1 LSLIFSSHFPSLSAA
16 FQYFPGPGKRPY
28 HFIDG
33 GGSAIQCGVEVGK
46 QTLIIY
52 ADEAQS
58 ETDPE
63 PPRGGSQVCQDTA
76 EMISPLW

>member
-1 LSLIFSSHFPSLSAA
+1 M
-16 FQYFPGPGKRPY
+16 
-28 HFIDG
+28 
-33 GGSAIQCGVEVGK
+33 QCGVEVGK

-63 PPRGGSQVCQDTA
+63 PPRSGPQVCQDTA